1 MGRVINPRLC
11 EGQIEGGVMQ
21 GVGWAVREEMTY
33 VEGKG
38 FYNEGFHKYMLPT
51 ADDRPEIESILVESM
66 DPKGTFGI
74 KGIGEVGCIPTLP
87 AIFSAVED
95 ATGVRFEE
103 APLTPGR
110 VLAGLK
116 AAGKI

>member
-1 MGRVINPRLC
+1 
-11 EGQIEGGVMQ
+11 
-21 GVGWAVREEMTY
+21 MTY
-33 VEGKG
+33 EEGKG
-38 FYNEGFHKYMLPT
+38 FYNTGFHKYMLPT
-51 ADDRPEIESILVESM
+51 ADDHPEIISILVESN
-66 DPKGTFGI
+66 DPKGTFGM

-103 APLTPGR
+103 APLTPDR
-110 VLAGLK
+110 VLEGLK

>member
-1 MGRVINPRLC
+1 MKLYLPGPSTIVL
-11 EGQIEGGVMQ
+11 GGVAM
-21 GVGWAVREEMTY
+21 GVGYALREEMTY

-38 FYNEGFHKYMLPT
+38 FYNDGLHKYMLPT
-51 ADDRPEIESILVESM
+51 ADDRPEITTILVESH
-66 DPKGTFGI
+66 DPAGVFGLKGV
-74 KGIGEVGCIPTLP
+74 GETGVCATLP

-95 ATGVRFEE
+95 ATGVRFTE